1 MPGEIRTIRALRPNV
16 TEAEAAASFRTGVSG
31 RLFQVRHGPLRSLA
45 PAYVPFRLYEVL
57 IHNRGVQQTSLF
69 ALDAFAGSLDLY
81 EFQSPPEEAALIT
94 VESPNALPIVL
105 ETARAEAL
113 LCTKVERLLFQT
125 GFFRIRGLRIET
137 GRTSL
142 LVYVPYWL
150 GFFGRGQAAALRVMD
165 AVRRRREGAKAEAV
179 FRDWLTQ

>member
-1 MPGEIRTIRALRPNV
+1 MS
-16 TEAEAAASFRTGVSG
+16 EAEAAASFRTGVSG

-81 EFQSPPEEAALIT
+81 EFQSPPEDAALVT
-94 VESPNALPIVL
+94 VESPNALPVVL
-105 ETARAEAL
+105 ETEGAEAL